1 MLYELRLRGGA
12 WEQNSHFIIVINRR
26 ARCQNKPRA
35 WENKMR
41 IPKFKF
47 VPATSR
53 IIVRGEL
60 VIPACFVREVNDRF
74 DDGSVK
80 VYKLQITSDGIRAGL
95 LDVIYA
101 LVKNEGVKF
110 KVDIKEGEGVFLVD
124 MAISA
129 ENDADRTVTIGNVVV
144 VGNPPTYEKL

>member
-1 MLYELRLRGGA
+1 
-12 WEQNSHFIIVINRR
+12 
-26 ARCQNKPRA
+26 
-35 WENKMR
+35 MR

-53 IIVRGEL
+53 VIVRGEL

-80 VYKLQITSDGIRAGL
+80 VYKLQVTSDGIRAGL

-110 KVDIKEGEGVFLVD
+110 KVDIKEGDGVFLVD